1 MPDNRQGVRG
11 QGLRVKN
18 VLLYACCLTLSLL
31 FAIHILSVNTSAFA
45 EDLSLQVLI
54 DEALRNSP
62 EILAS
67 GARAEASTFRIPQAK
82 SLPDPMFMF
91 GYQNEGYRRYT
102 YGEMPGAQWMFSASQ
117 MFPFPGK
124 LPLKGEM
131 AARDSESLKE
141 MYQAARLN
149 TIARIKELFFD
160 LFLVYRSIDLVNEK
174 TALFMKI
181 EDASLARYSTGMAP
195 QQEVLM
201 AQTEKYMLTEREE
214 MLRQR
219 IQTIE
224 GMLNAVVG
232 RSVQAPLGRPQE
244 PVPQLYQ
251 YSLDVLIRA
260 GIEHSP
266 EIHSRRKMIAA
277 AEAKVKMAQKE
288 YYPDFTLAASL
299 FKRTGGFEDMWSL
312 TTTINIPIFYRTK
325 QRMALLEAEAG
336 LSEARHELEAAKF
349 MVSSGIRENYSMLM
363 TSEKLMELYK
373 KGLVPKTYQD
383 FEQAVSGYI
392 TGRVEAITVIS
403 RLKFLID
410 YELLFWEQFAQR
422 EKAIARLEA
431 LTGSN
436 AHTIAP
442 NVQGDVGK

>member
-1 MPDNRQGVRG
+1 MPDKG
-11 QGLRVKN
+11 QGDRVQRLRGKN
-18 VLLYACCLTLSLL
+18 ALFAACSLTLFLL
-31 FAIHILSVNTSAFA
+31 FALHLSSVDTSAFA
-45 EDLSLQVLI
+45 EELSLQVLI
-54 DEALRNSP
+54 DEALKNSP
-62 EILAS
+62 QILAS
-67 GARAEASTFRIPQAK
+67 GARAEASAFRIPQAK

-102 YGEMPGAQWMFSASQ
+102 YGEMPDAQWMFSASQ

-124 LPLKGEM
+124 LPLKAEM
-131 AARDSESLKE
+131 AAQDSDSLKK
-141 MYQAARLN
+141 MHQAARLN
-149 TIARIKELFFD
+149 TIARVKEYYLDLFFVYKSLD
-160 LFLVYRSIDLVNEK
+160 LLKEK
-174 TALFMKI
+174 TALLMKI
-181 EDASLARYSTGMAP
+181 EEASLARYSSGMAP

-201 AQTEKYMLTEREE
+201 AQTEKYMLIERDE

-219 IQTIE
+219 LQTIE

-232 RSVQAPLGRPQE
+232 RSVQSPLGRPQE
-244 PVPQLYQ
+244 PVPQPYLD
-251 YSLDVLIRA
+251 SLDALIRA
-260 GIEHSP
+260 GIEQSP
-266 EIHSRRKMIAA
+266 EIHSRQKMIAA

-312 TTTINIPIFYRTK
+312 TTTVNIPIFYRTK
-325 QRMALLEAEAG
+325 QRMAVLEAEAG

-383 FEQAVSGYI
+383 FEQAISGYV
-392 TGRVEAITVIS
+392 TGKVEAITVIS

-410 YELLFWEQFAQR
+410 YELLFWEQFTQR
-422 EKAIARLEA
+422 LKAIARLEA

-436 AHTIAP
+436 VYATAP